1 MIRFGLL
8 GCGRIGQ
15 VHAQSITMSTRATV
29 IAVADAQ
36 VQAAQKLA
44 EQTGANVRSVD
55 AILLSEDVDAIIIC
69 TPTDTHADL
78 IEAGV
83 KAGKA
88 VLCEKP
94 VSLSADRIRQCIISI
109 AHTPNTL
116 MIGFNRRFDPN
127 FASVQRRIVDGDIG
141 TVEMVSITSRDPAP
155 PSAEYIARSGG
166 LFRDMMIHDLD
177 LARFLLG
184 EEPTEVHAIGSSLF
198 DSTIQA
204 AGDSDSA
211 TVMLKTSS
219 GKLCQISC
227 SRRATYGYDQRIEVL
242 GSKGM
247 LRAGN
252 IHQTT
257 VEIATAT
264 GFKTDPLLNFFL
276 ERYVEAFRAEL
287 DHFIDA
293 IEQGKPPSP
302 SLFDGLR
309 AQVLADAASD
319 ANLNGGPVRI
329 EL

>member
-1 MIRFGLL
+1 MIRFALL

-15 VHAQSITMSTRATV
+15 VHARSIVMSTRAMV

-36 VQAAQKLA
+36 IEAAQKLA
-44 EQTGANVRSVD
+44 LQTGANVSSID
-55 AILLSEDVDAIIIC
+55 AILQSKDINAIIIC

-78 IEAGV
+78 IEACI

-94 VSLSADRIRQCIISI
+94 VSLSADRIRKCIASI
-109 AHTPNTL
+109 AKTPTTL

-127 FASVQRRIVDGDIG
+127 FAAVQKRIANGDIG
-141 TVEMVSITSRDPAP
+141 IVEMLSITSRDPAP
-155 PSAEYIARSGG
+155 PPAEYIKRSGG

-177 LARFLLG
+177 LARFFLG
-184 EEPTEVHAIGSSLF
+184 EEPTEIHAIGSSLF
-198 DSTIQA
+198 DPAIRA
-204 AGDSDSA
+204 EGDVDSA
-211 TVMLKTSS
+211 AVMLKTAS

-247 LRAGN
+247 LRAAN
-252 IHQTT
+252 VHQTT
-257 VEIATAT
+257 VEIADAS
-264 GFKTDPLLNFFL
+264 GFRTDPLLNFFL
-276 ERYVEAFRAEL
+276 ERYVEAFRSEL
-287 DHFIDA
+287 NHFIDA
-293 IEQGKPPSP
+293 IEQGRPPSP
-302 SLFDGLR
+302 CLLDGLR

-319 ANLNGGPVRI
+319 ANKNGVAVKI